1 MTEHETLALWESFY
15 VIVGSSAA
23 ALIGLQFVVVA
34 LINES
39 PMEASQAS
47 LAAFGTP
54 TVVHF
59 GGALLIAAVMSAP
72 WPSEVGMSRV
82 LIALGA
88 GGVAYGGVVVGR
100 ARRQKEYKPVLED
113 WVWHVL
119 LPWIAYAVVLV
130 AGLLLRH
137 VTTTGLFAVA
147 GAALGLLF
155 IGIHNAWDT
164 VTYVV
169 TQASHRPSPGS
180 RKRR

>member
-1 MTEHETLALWESFY
+1 MGEHATLALWESFY

-34 LINES
+34 LINDS
-39 PMEASQAS
+39 PMEASAAS
-47 LAAFGTP
+47 LGAFGTP

-82 LIALGA
+82 LLALGA
-88 GGVAYGGVVVGR
+88 GGVVYGGVVVRR

-119 LPWIAYAVVLV
+119 LPWLAYAVVLGS
-130 AGLLLRH
+130 GLVLRH
-137 VTTTGLFAVA
+137 ITTTGLFAVA
-147 GAALGLLF
+147 AAALGLLF

-169 TQASHRPSPGS
+169 TESSQRSQG
-180 RKRR
+180 RKKK